1 MTMAGVIQE
10 VQRPTLVIA
19 HNKTL
24 AAQLCNEF
32 RTFFPDNAVEYFV
45 SYYDYYQPE
54 AYVPSRDLYIEK
66 DSAINQEV
74 DRLRHA
80 ATAAVFARRDVIV
93 VASVS
98 CIYGLGSPETYEMNM
113 QILRRGEEI
122 DRDAAA
128 AQTRLDPV
136 HAQRQVLS
144 RGSFRVRGET
154 LEVFPAYAETAYPRD
169 AVRRRGRA
177 AAALR
182 PADGRADRG
191 RPRARR
197 DLAGDA
203 LQRQGGHDRGR
214 RRRDR
219 PRAERAL
226 RELESEGKL
235 LESHRL
241 RQRTQ
246 YDMEMLREMGFCSG
260 IENYSRILDGR
271 APGERPYCLIDYF
284 PKDFVCF
291 IDESHQTVPQIGGM
305 FEGDRSRKQTLVDY
319 GFRLPSAMDNR
330 PQRFEEFL
338 SITPQLLFVSATPGE
353 YERTR
358 STSVVEQIVRPTGIV
373 DPSVEVRETKNQIDD
388 LMNEVRKRV
397 ERNERVL
404 VTTLTKKM
412 SEDLSQYL
420 LEMGFKT
427 RYLHSEIDTLERIQ
441 IIRDLRL
448 GEYDVLVGVNLLR
461 EGLDLPEVSLVAILD
476 ADKEGFLRGETSL
489 IQTIGR
495 AARNIDGHG
504 ADVRRQ
510 GDEGDAA
517 RRSRRPTAG
526 ARSSSPTTRSTAS
539 PRRRSSRASPTSP
552 SSCSPT
558 PRCRKGPQTRGRRSA
573 GEAEEMPEHELE
585 KMVVELEEEMIA
597 AAEELRF
604 EYAAQLRDELR
615 ELRRDLR
622 EIQAGEAPA
631 APERRRRAAARP
643 IAMPQRRT
651 RPAHSLGWPRVEID
665 RQAIERRD
673 FPIARRGYEPASV
686 DAHLRALASEI
697 EAARARALDRRPGA
711 LAGDDRRHAGAEHPR
726 GRRGGRSRHR
736 APSSRRRRDDARAGR
751 ARRGAHA
758 RGRDCAG
765 ARARR
770 GRRAGDGRAARAR
783 RARWTAR

>member
-1 MTMAGVIQE
+1 MPAFKLDAVFTPTADQPKAIESLAEGVTHGERFQTLLGATGTGKTMTMAGVIE
-10 VQRPTLVIA
+10 AVQRPTLVIA

-32 RTFFPDNAVEYFV
+32 RTFFPENAVEYFV

-122 DRDAAA
+122 DRDKLLRKLVSI
-128 AQTRLDPV
+128 QYTRNDS
-136 HAQRQVLS
+136 ALS
-144 RGSFRVRGET
+144 RGTFRVRGEV
-154 LEVFPAYAETAYPRD
+154 LEVFPAYAETAFRATLFGDEVERLQHFDPLTGELIADDLEHVAIWPATHYNVKEGTIES
-169 AVRRRGRA
+169 AVEEIGRE
-177 AAALR
+177 LN
-182 PADGRADRG
+182 
-191 RPRARR
+191 
-197 DLAGDA
+197 
-203 LQRQGGHDRGR
+203 
-214 RRRDR
+214 
-219 PRAERAL
+219 ERCAQ
-226 RELESEGKL
+226 LESEGKQ

-271 APGERPYCLIDYF
+271 APGARPYCLLDYF
-284 PKDFVCF
+284 PDDFVCF

-305 FEGDRSRKQTLVDY
+305 HEGDRSRKQTLVEY
-319 GFRLPSAMDNR
+319 GFRLPSALDNR
-330 PQRFEEFL
+330 PQTFEEFL
-338 SITPQLLFVSATPGE
+338 SITPQMVFVSATPGE
-353 YERTR
+353 YERQR
-358 STSVVEQIVRPTGIV
+358 STRVVEQIVRPTGIV
-373 DPSVEVRETKNQIDD
+373 DPLVQVRETRNQIDD
-388 LMNEVRKRV
+388 LMNEVRARV
-397 ERNERVL
+397 ARDERVL

-495 AARNIDGHG
+495 AARNVEGTVLMY
-504 ADVRRQ
+504 ADKETRAMRAAISETNRRREIQ
-510 GDEGDAA
+510 LAYNERNGITAA
-517 RRSRRPTAG
+517 TIVKGISDIAEFLQAESKVPRSRKRRSRKG
-526 ARSSSPTTRSTAS
+526 APA
-539 PRRRSSRASPTSP
+539 
-552 SSCSPT
+552 
-558 PRCRKGPQTRGRRSA
+558 
-573 GEAEEMPEHELE
+573 EMPRNELE
-585 KMVVELEEEMIA
+585 RLVVEIEEEMMA
-597 AAEELRF
+597 AAEDLRF

-615 ELRRDLR
+615 ELRRDLQEMQR
-622 EIQAGEAPA
+622 SGQPVGQAPA
-631 APERRRRAAARP
+631 GD
-643 IAMPQRRT
+643 
-651 RPAHSLGWPRVEID
+651 S
-665 RQAIERRD
+665 
-673 FPIARRGYEPASV
+673 
-686 DAHLRALASEI
+686 
-697 EAARARALDRRPGA
+697 EAADIA
-711 LAGDDRRHAGAEHPR
+711 
-726 GRRGGRSRHR
+726 
-736 APSSRRRRDDARAGR
+736 
-751 ARRGAHA
+751 
-758 RGRDCAG
+758 
-765 ARARR
+765 
-770 GRRAGDGRAARAR
+770 
-783 RARWTAR
+783 

>member
-1 MTMAGVIQE
+1 MPDFKLDSIFTPTADQPKAIESIAEGILKGERFQTLLGATGTGKTMTMAGVIQS

-113 QILRRGEEI
+113 QILKRGEMV
-122 DRDAAA
+122 DRDELLRKLVSI
-128 AQTRLDPV
+128 QYTRNDT
-136 HAQRQVLS
+136 VLS
-144 RGSFRVRGET
+144 RGTFRVRGDT
-154 LEVFPAYAETAYPRD
+154 LEVFPAYAESAFRATLFGDEVERLQQFDPLTGELIADELEHVAIWPATHYNVKEGSID
-169 AVRRRGRA
+169 AAV
-177 AAALR
+177 
-182 PADGRADRG
+182 
-191 RPRARR
+191 
-197 DLAGDA
+197 
-203 LQRQGGHDRGR
+203 
-214 RRRDR
+214 
-219 PRAERAL
+219 AEIG
-226 RELESEGKL
+226 RELNERCAELEAEGKQ

-246 YDMEMLREMGFCSG
+246 YDMEMLREVGFCSG

-271 APGERPYCLIDYF
+271 DPGDRPYCLIDYF

-291 IDESHQTVPQIGGM
+291 LDESHQTVPQVGAM
-305 FEGDRSRKQTLVDY
+305 YQGDRSRKQTLVDY

-330 PQRFEEFL
+330 PQTFEEFL

-358 STSVVEQIVRPTGIV
+358 SGRVVEQIVRPTGIV
-373 DPSVEVRETKNQIDD
+373 DPVVEVRETRNQIDD
-388 LMNEVRKRV
+388 LMNEVRARV
-397 ERNERVL
+397 ERDERVL

-412 SEDLSQYL
+412 SEDLSGYL

-495 AARNIDGHG
+495 AARNVDGTVLMYADKETRAMRAAISETSRRRAIQLAYNEEHG
-504 ADVRRQ
+504 IT
-510 GDEGDAA
+510 AA
-517 RRSRRPTAG
+517 TIVKGISDIAEFLQAESKVPRGRSRRKSKRQG
-526 ARSSSPTTRSTAS
+526 
-539 PRRRSSRASPTSP
+539 
-552 SSCSPT
+552 
-558 PRCRKGPQTRGRRSA
+558 A
-573 GEAEEMPEHELE
+573 GEMPAHELE
-585 KMVVELEEEMIA
+585 RMLVELEEEMIA

-615 ELRRDLR
+615 ELRRDLQQIR
-622 EIQAGEAPA
+622 SEEAPA
-631 APERRRRAAARP
+631 E
-643 IAMPQRRT
+643 
-651 RPAHSLGWPRVEID
+651 LGAGSETPS
-665 RQAIERRD
+665 RD
-673 FPIARRGYEPASV
+673 MA
-686 DAHLRALASEI
+686 
-697 EAARARALDRRPGA
+697 
-711 LAGDDRRHAGAEHPR
+711 
-726 GRRGGRSRHR
+726 
-736 APSSRRRRDDARAGR
+736 
-751 ARRGAHA
+751 
-758 RGRDCAG
+758 
-765 ARARR
+765 
-770 GRRAGDGRAARAR
+770 
-783 RARWTAR
+783 